1 MCVHTN
7 GGKLFCALGVERI
20 FKMQVAFTCQLW
32 QVWGVPGW
40 AQIIADTGFAKSCQV
55 GSLKDL
61 AVLEFFT
68 FHLSGD
74 SWAFIHLQHLVMNC
88 FLSCFSSPQE
98 ERTGL
103 FPLRLL
109 SNQFFTKAINNVP
122 VAVLTT
128 FTPMDEKGLPLST
141 YIIEFPCPDSS
152 FPLGFHCAT
161 FQIHRK
167 GKKKNSLIVL
177 VPLFWMH

>member
-1 MCVHTN
+1 MTPRSPEVCLHSLHVMLAAERLVFSLRHT
-7 GGKLFCALGVERI
+7 GVLLGRLILSWKKASASPALF
-20 FKMQVAFTCQLW
+20 
-32 QVWGVPGW
+32 P
-40 AQIIADTGFAKSCQV
+40 
-55 GSLKDL
+55 
-61 AVLEFFT
+61 
-68 FHLSGD
+68 
-74 SWAFIHLQHLVMNC
+74 IHLQHLVMNC

-152 FPLGFHCAT
+152 FPLSFHCAT

-167 GKKKNSLIVL
+167 GRKK
-177 VPLFWMH
+177 